1 LVLRRDTAYIGVLI
15 DDLVTKGIGGEPY
28 RMFTSRAEYRLLL
41 REDNADLRLAEVA
54 RGVGAITSEEFACR
68 ERKAQLVAE
77 EVQRLD
83 LTAVSPSEAVNTQL
97 RALGTVEIDKAVS
110 LAQLLRR
117 PELSHASVASL
128 APECGPPVTLP
139 NDVVAQVEVSVKYSG
154 YVKRQQEAV
163 DRFKRL
169 EDTAIPST
177 IDYAV
182 VAGLS
187 REAQERLAHVRPLSL
202 GQAARVPGVTP
213 AALSLLSVHLKRYGS
228 R

>member
-54 RGVGAITSEEFACR
+54 RAVGAITSEEFACR

-83 LTAVSPSEAVNTQL
+83 LAVVSPSEAVNTQL
-97 RALGTVEIDKAVS
+97 RALGTVEINKAVS
-110 LAQLLRR
+110 LTQLLRR

-128 APECGPPVTLP
+128 VPECGPPVTLP

-187 REAQERLAHVRPLSL
+187 REVRERLAHVRPLSL